1 VQPISPESAL
11 LAGIF
16 ALILVSA
23 ALQSLSG
30 FGFALLSVPI
40 LVVMIGGPQTV
51 STVLITGTA
60 CDLAILALRR
70 SVPRPAGRE
79 VWVLGLW
86 SAPGMLAGAWLL
98 GILPSRWLQIFVACL
113 VILTV
118 VLRARS
124 SGAPRAHT
132 VRRSGWAGAAG
143 FTSGALS
150 TATSLGGP
158 PTVLY
163 LAQRGLA
170 PRTMRD
176 TLVTLSLVRLPLSL
190 LALATAGVWE
200 VYEHWLPLIAA
211 ALAGQFLGAMAFH
224 RFAGTH
230 YDRIVV
236 TLLAAS
242 AFAALVAAGVP

>member
-1 VQPISPESAL
+1 M

-16 ALILVSA
+16 ALVVVSA

-40 LVVMIGGPQTV
+40 LVVLIGGPQTV

-79 VWVLGLW
+79 VLVLGLW

-98 GILPSRWLQIFVACL
+98 GILPSRWLQVFVACL

-118 VLRARS
+118 ALRARS
-124 SGAPRAHT
+124 AGAPRAPA
-132 VRRSGWAGAAG
+132 VRRPGWAVAAG

-190 LALATAGVWE
+190 LALVTAGVWE
-200 VYEHWLPLIAA
+200 VYEHWLPLIVA
-211 ALAGQFLGAMAFH
+211 ALAGQFLGTMAFH
-224 RFAGTH
+224 RFAGSH

-236 TLLAAS
+236 TLLTAS
-242 AFAALVAAGVP
+242 ALAALVAAGAS